1 MVSQVAK
8 GRGGLLSVPSP
19 VNQLFGV
26 GTGRDG
32 PPYPRPTGAVSGVVR
47 QGTGLEPGLVRVKQQ
62 GR

>member
-32 PPYPRPTGAVSGVVR
+32 PP
-47 QGTGLEPGLVRVKQQ
+47 
-62 GR
+62 